1 MKKIIIL
8 GSTGSIGTQTLDVIR
23 ANPDEIQ
30 VLGLSAHENTDL
42 FERQVREF
50 RPKYVVQTSFSEN
63 PQEALMSLAQTADA
77 DLIVNALT
85 GSAGLMPTY
94 AAVKVGKTIALAN
107 KESLVMAG
115 ELIIKLAGETG
126 AQILPIDSE
135 MNAIWQMIGNKHSN
149 LEKRGLG
156 LVGSQSERT
165 KGRGEP
171 ANAGLEGG
179 NRRFPH
185 KQNIEKII
193 LTASGG
199 PFWKWKREE
208 LEKVTAAQ
216 AIKHP
221 TWKMGEKV
229 SIDSATLM
237 NKAFEI
243 IETRWLFDIPAE
255 KIEAVIHRQSI
266 VHSFVQFIDG
276 NTAAILS
283 QPDMRIPISHA
294 LFYPAR
300 AKRAPSHLDVTQQ
313 TLTFEKPDFSLFEGP
328 KLAYEVLQA
337 GGILPAVFC
346 MADEIAVKKFIAGE
360 ISFLGMYDFI
370 KRALSKIQNAP
381 LSLEALRELSLQI

>member
-1 MKKIIIL
+1 MKKIVIL

-23 ANPDEIQ
+23 ANPDEFQ

-42 FERQVREF
+42 LERQVREF
-50 RPKYVVQTSFSEN
+50 RPQYVVQTSFSEN

-85 GSAGLMPTY
+85 GSVGLMPTY
-94 AAVKVGKTIALAN
+94 VVVKAGKTLVLAN

-115 ELIIKLAGETG
+115 ELIMKLAGETG
-126 AQILPIDSE
+126 ARILPIDSE
-135 MNAIWQMIGNKHSN
+135 MNAIWQCLSLPAQAK
-149 LEKRGLG
+149 
-156 LVGSQSERT
+156 QSSRD
-165 KGRGEP
+165 
-171 ANAGLEGG
+171 
-179 NRRFPH
+179 
-185 KQNIEKII
+185 IEKII

-199 PFWKWKREE
+199 PFWKWKREK

-216 AIKHP
+216 AVKHP

-243 IETRWLFDIPAE
+243 IEARWLFDTPAE
-255 KIEAVIHRQSI
+255 KIETTIHRQSI
-266 VHSFVQFIDG
+266 VHSLVQFIDG

-283 QPDMRIPISHA
+283 RPDMRIPISHA

-300 AKRAPSHLDVTQQ
+300 AQRAPSNLDFSQLA
-313 TLTFEKPDFSLFEGP
+313 LTFEKPDFSLFEGP

-346 MADEIAVKKFIAGE
+346 TADEIAVQKFIAGE
-360 ISFLGMYDFI
+360 ISFLGIYDFI
-370 KRALSKIQNAP
+370 KNALGKIKNAP
-381 LSLEALRELSLQI
+381 LSLDALTELRLRF